1 MQSAIKIWNRT
12 KISLKNF
19 SELVAFEHTI
29 FSASFILMAMCVA
42 SVETNMSLWVGWE
55 TFVLCIVALIGARN
69 FAMGFNRFCDR
80 DINARNERT
89 KSRPSV
95 DGRLSARKILVFCI
109 VNALVFVLSSALIN
123 SLALALSVPFL
134 AVLGGYS
141 LMKRFSSLAHLVLG
155 ISLGLAPI
163 AGAIAVQGSVPM
175 WSVLLAFGVVFW
187 VAGFDV
193 LYSLQ
198 DIQVDRQEGLFSIPS
213 RFGIRHSLL
222 ISRGFHICAVVLW
235 CGFVYV
241 AGLGAV
247 AWLGVGLSMGML
259 IYEQYLVHKNF
270 ANIPKAF
277 FVTNGYLGFVFLAC
291 IVCDGA
297 VRLGGGL

>member
-1 MQSAIKIWNRT
+1 MQFAVKIWSRT

-42 SVETNMSLWVGWE
+42 SVETNMSLWVGWK
-55 TFVLCIVALIGARN
+55 TFALCIVALISARN

-80 DINARNERT
+80 DIDARNERT

-109 VNALVFVLSSALIN
+109 INVLVFVLSSALIN

-134 AVLGGYS
+134 AILGGYS
-141 LMKRFSSLAHLVLG
+141 FMKRFSSLAHLVLG
-155 ISLGLAPI
+155 VSLGLAPI
-163 AGAIAVQGSVPM
+163 AGVIAVQGFVPV

-198 DIQVDRQEGLFSIPS
+198 DIQADKQEGLFSIPS
-213 RFGIRHSLL
+213 RFGIKYSLL

-241 AGLGAV
+241 AGLSAL

-277 FVTNGYLGFVFLAC
+277 FVTKLYN
-291 IVCDGA
+291 
-297 VRLGGGL
+297 